1 MNLSLVYIISN
12 LFLYIYFIFHF
23 VFRIGLSSP
32 VVSNWRGD
40 CYSAESRNS
49 FGHSETTF
57 EADLTIYL
65 VINCQYNVQS
75 IPIRVV
81 IWVLSEPMSYLSS
94 ISKIQ
99 AGPD

>member
-1 MNLSLVYIISN
+1 MGRLTSVFIIHIDD
-12 LFLYIYFIFHF
+12 FLQ
-23 VFRIGLSSP
+23 P

-40 CYSAESRNS
+40 CYSAESRNY

-81 IWVLSEPMSYLSS
+81 I
-94 ISKIQ
+94 
-99 AGPD
+99 